1 MFRDSDGLRCGVC
14 GAASVLQIHE
24 SLVDVFTLDRN
35 FVVEC
40 RQLFVC
46 RCDLIDER
54 ADGADARRD
63 LRICRG
69 DIRVTRIRRRW
80 RYGRGHGRRPDDQDP
95 TTPNPMTS
103 CARRIDLREGPRRD
117 SPPRVTCLTN
127 NSPSRVT
134 PRPAGSPI
142 RAGRECADQAPVAHS
157 PRAARRP
164 GRVVRT
170 PPSTPREQ
178 GNRQVR
184 VEQHQPVCDTSSPK
198 SASCTV
204 RHSSVLWKL

>member
-1 MFRDSDGLRCGVC
+1 MSALTVPTLDETCES
-14 GAASVLQIHE
+14 AAAISE
-24 SLVDVFTLDRN
+24 SLGFGGGGGTAEDMAGVPT
-35 FVVEC
+35 
-40 RQLFVC
+40 
-46 RCDLIDER
+46 
-54 ADGADARRD
+54 
-63 LRICRG
+63 
-69 DIRVTRIRRRW
+69 IR
-80 RYGRGHGRRPDDQDP
+80 DP

-142 RAGRECADQAPVAHS
+142 RAGRECADQALVAHS

-164 GRVVRT
+164 GRAVRT